1 MAGKDPVVD
10 VRIAVTQAPREL
22 SLELPDDT
30 DRSALQAEISKT
42 LADDDATLWLTDRR
56 GRSVAVPSKKI
67 AFVELGPPEGERR
80 IGFGA

>member
-1 MAGKDPVVD
+1 VD

-30 DRSALQAEISKT
+30 DRTALQAEIEKV
-42 LADDDATLWLTDRR
+42 LADEDATLWITDRR
-56 GRSVAVPSKKI
+56 GRTVAIPSRKV
-67 AFVELGPPEGERR
+67 AFVELGAPEGERR